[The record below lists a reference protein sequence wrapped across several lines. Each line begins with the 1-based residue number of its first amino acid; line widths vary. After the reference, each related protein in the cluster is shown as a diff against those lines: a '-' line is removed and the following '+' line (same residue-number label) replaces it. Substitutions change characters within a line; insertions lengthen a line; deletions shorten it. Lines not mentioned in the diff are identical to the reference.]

1 MQQLIKLL
9 NIIYKEKIILEDIKS
24 SSQYA
29 PDGIYF
35 NIPGFPP
42 VIGIKSSIFYAS
54 PKYISTLGEEVG
66 HHFTTLGNLTIAS
79 KNYSEKLLKN
89 KKERQAKT
97 WASNFLVSDTEFV
110 QALNDCKSTTEE
122 MAEHFNVT
130 EELIK
135 YKIDSIVS
143 DEVKYNNIKKD
154 FMKREIPYNSC
165 MI

>member
-1 MQQLIKLL
+1 MQQLTRLL
-9 NIIYKEKIILEDIKS
+9 NLIYKEKIILEEIQS

-35 NIPGFPP
+35 NISEFSP
-42 VIGIKSSIFYAS
+42 VIGINRSIFYAS
-54 PKYISTLGEEVG
+54 PKYISTLGEELG
-66 HHFTTLGNLTIAS
+66 HYFTTLGNLTITS
-79 KNYSEKLLKN
+79 KNYSEKLLKS

-97 WASNFLVSDTEFV
+97 WASNFLVSDSEFV
-110 QALNDCKSTTEE
+110 QALNECNVTIEE

-135 YKIDSIVS
+135 YKIESIVS
-143 DEVKYNNIKKD
+143 DEEKYNNIRKN
-154 FMKREIPYNSC
+154 FIKREIPYNSC